1 MAVTRSPALV
11 ILVGA
16 SLVCATARVGRA
28 QSRPF
33 LYSVLPGASGSA
45 QGGRVVYGDIGYGNH
60 LFAAVGPE
68 KLEHRAG
75 AQVALSRRVTV
86 LAQLGWAM
94 NDAQV
99 RGRVGGGAEI
109 LARLSA
115 PTGHTVVA
123 VGLGGGQDYR
133 RSVVARGRVVLGY
146 VGKRTRVVG
155 NLNLERPIAAAPG
168 DTRDEVDVNT
178 TLGVSHEFKNN
189 LRLGVESVAE
199 DLEGFF
205 EEDEAEGGAKLM
217 LGPSVGLGSRASRW
231 NVTVAAGPVVQLTR
245 STASGSGSGAARVL
259 NQTSGYV
266 LRTSL
271 SYEW

>member
-1 MAVTRSPALV
+1 MAVTRSPALLV
-11 ILVGA
+11 LVGA
-16 SLVCATARVGRA
+16 CLLCAAPRTEA

-33 LYSVLPGASGSA
+33 IYSVLPNGSA
-45 QGGRVVYGDIGYGNH
+45 AARGAVYGDIGYGNH

-68 KLEHRAG
+68 KLEHSAG
-75 AQVALSRRVTV
+75 AQVALSPRVIV

-99 RGRVGGGAEI
+99 RGRVGGGADV

-115 PTGHTVVA
+115 PAAHTIVA
-123 VGLGGGQDYR
+123 IGIGAAQDYR

-146 VGKRTRVVG
+146 VGKRSHLVG
-155 NLNLERPIAAAPG
+155 NLNLERPVHTAPG
-168 DTRDEVDVNT
+168 DVRDGVDVIT
-178 TLGVSHEFKNN
+178 TLGFSHAVSNS

-205 EEDEAEGGAKLM
+205 EADEAEGGAKLM
-217 LGPSVGLGSRASRW
+217 LGPSVGIGSRASRW
-231 NVTVAAGPVVQLTR
+231 NATVAVGPVVQLTR

-259 NQTSGYV
+259 NQNGFV